1 VSVPNRKDV
10 RDAFASL
17 LIAQVADAQR
27 LYPLT
32 NDEGNRVTQPEQFG
46 GESPV
51 IVVASSGTGRAQLTF
66 RGQAPVIYLD
76 VYTFARADD
85 DASDDRLDDIEAQI
99 ADVIAEA
106 QNRTHWTAI
115 DYDGRSQTEFVKLVT
130 GTLYKRELTALKFT
144 ARM

>member
-1 VSVPNRKDV
+1 MSVRNRKDV
-10 RDAFASL
+10 RDAFTAL
-17 LIAQVADAQR
+17 LLVRVTGAQR
-27 LYPLT
+27 IYPLT

-51 IVVASSGTGRAQLTF
+51 IVVASGGTGRPQLTF
-66 RGQAPVIYLD
+66 QGQIPNIYLD
-76 VYTFARADD
+76 IYTFVRADD

-99 ADVIAEA
+99 AAVIADA
-106 QNRTHWTAI
+106 QSSQVWTAI